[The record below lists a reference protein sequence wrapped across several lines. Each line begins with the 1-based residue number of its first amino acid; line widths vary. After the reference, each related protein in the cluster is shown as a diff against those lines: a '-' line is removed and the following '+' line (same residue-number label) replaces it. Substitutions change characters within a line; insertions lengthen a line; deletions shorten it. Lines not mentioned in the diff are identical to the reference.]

1 MHRNKLAIIA
11 IYFLTNVAIIANNW
25 PIALPMETTLLI
37 PATPYV
43 RDTTPPK
50 LHLETLPTIRHFKP
64 AIDPRHGF
72 ARQIAHARRIIASPA
87 ERAGRPHLLT
97 IAQAVLKSA
106 GAA

>member
-1 MHRNKLAIIA
+1 MEATLSPHPYHPLNAFAFPPGQLPP
-11 IYFLTNVAIIANNW
+11 VAI
-25 PIALPMETTLLI
+25 PG
-37 PATPYV
+37 V
-43 RDTTPPK
+43 
-50 LHLETLPTIRHFKP
+50 TLPAPQRP
-64 AIDPRHGF
+64 ADPRQGF

>member
-1 MHRNKLAIIA
+1 MEA
-11 IYFLTNVAIIANNW
+11 T
-25 PIALPMETTLLI
+25 LPT
-37 PATPYV
+37 PATPHTI
-43 RDTTPPK
+43 DMTPPK
-50 LHLETLPTIRHFKP
+50 LHLETLPTIRHFKSTT
-64 AIDPRHGF
+64 DPRSGF

>member
-1 MHRNKLAIIA
+1 MEA
-11 IYFLTNVAIIANNW
+11 T
-25 PIALPMETTLLI
+25 LPI
-37 PATPYV
+37 PATPHTS
-43 RDTTPPK
+43 DTTSPK
-50 LHLETLPTIRHFKP
+50 LHLETLPTIRHLKP
-64 AIDPRHGF
+64 ATDPRHGF

>member
-1 MHRNKLAIIA
+1 
-11 IYFLTNVAIIANNW
+11 
-25 PIALPMETTLLI
+25 METTLPI
-37 PATPYV
+37 PATPHV
-43 RDTTPPK
+43 SDTIAPRM
-50 LHLETLPTIRHFKP
+50 HLETLPTFRHLKS
-64 AIDPRHGF
+64 ATDTRQGF